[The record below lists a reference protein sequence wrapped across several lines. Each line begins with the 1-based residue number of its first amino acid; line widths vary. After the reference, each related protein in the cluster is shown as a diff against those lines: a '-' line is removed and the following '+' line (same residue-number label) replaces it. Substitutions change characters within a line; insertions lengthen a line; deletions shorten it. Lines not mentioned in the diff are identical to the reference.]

1 MYLDINVKLIQ
12 MNLEDGPE
20 EYMMS
25 QGVICFFIPLL
36 TVELADI
43 HLIIISGTNLELKL

>member
-1 MYLDINVKLIQ
+1 MFLDINVKLIQ

-25 QGVICFFIPLL
+25 QDVICFYIPLL
-36 TVELADI
+36 TVEIVDI
-43 HLIIISGTNLELKL
+43 HLTIINGTNLELKL